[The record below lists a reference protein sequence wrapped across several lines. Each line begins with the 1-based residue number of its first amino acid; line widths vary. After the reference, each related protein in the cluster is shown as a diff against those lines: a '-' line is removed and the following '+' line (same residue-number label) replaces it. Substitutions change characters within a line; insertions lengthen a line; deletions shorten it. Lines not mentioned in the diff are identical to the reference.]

1 MPLLRTPFRLVAFRA
16 APPAL
21 LAPWMETGLSRGTL
35 RDLALDDV
43 AVLALSTP
51 RNVVIEGRAD
61 ENRTGELH
69 VRNSQITHARTAE
82 AEGKRALVEMLT
94 WSDPHFIENI
104 SSESGPRTIHDPWA
118 A

>member
-61 ENRTGELH
+61 ENRTGQLH

-94 WSDPHFIENI
+94 WSDQSFIVNI
-104 SSESGPRTIHDPWA
+104 VMDTASRRIMDPMT
-118 A
+118 